1 MSVDVRYPIGKHQMV
16 PFSKEEKEGK
26 LIRSVDGKWL
36 GYSKD
41 GKEWKDNPLHAI
53 FWKSDLDDI
62 NKIYSDGV
70 DLSEATLI
78 NVKKTIQIEVYE

>member
-1 MSVDVRYPIGKHQMV
+1 MKTEQIT
-16 PFSKEEKEGK
+16 KEEKEGK

-41 GKEWKDNPLHAI
+41 DEVSKEWKDNPLHAI
-53 FWKSDLDDI
+53 FWKSELNDV

-70 DLSEATLI
+70 DLNEATLI